1 MNMRRRRRQL
11 PAALQKPNSTLLFI
25 LSSLSRSPRSRTLKK
40 PPPRPPEKKK
50 KKGDGSL
57 AHLDAS
63 EAEALSRDLLP
74 AGANAPI
81 PLPEGLYEV
90 GREQPAELVL
100 PVPTVS
106 ARHARLTVG
115 PSAVA
120 VADLGSTNG
129 TYLDGVALEP
139 MAEVAMGLGQEVVFG
154 DQHLARYRL
163 DSE

>member
-1 MNMRRRRRQL
+1 M
-11 PAALQKPNSTLLFI
+11 
-25 LSSLSRSPRSRTLKK
+25 
-40 PPPRPPEKKK
+40 
-50 KKGDGSL
+50 
-57 AHLDAS
+57 
-63 EAEALSRDLLP
+63 
-74 AGANAPI
+74 PI

-139 MAEVAMGLGQEVVFG
+139 MAEVAVGLGQEVVFG